1 MSYACNTSKI
11 DSGDDNFLPY
21 LPSYS
26 DREELH
32 KASSTERFEEIAMQ
46 RCVAD
51 ATWLPHAFE
60 AGSRIAASAKN
71 GDNTSDR
78 WL

>member
-1 MSYACNTSKI
+1 MPVTRRRLIREMTTSHRI
-11 DSGDDNFLPY
+11 YPN
-21 LPSYS
+21 YS

-32 KASSTERFEEIAMQ
+32 KANSTERFEEMAMQ